1 MAELEKWRPDIEARY
16 KQRNEEVDK
25 RLEKQHD
32 ALEIHKGH
40 FRDQQ
45 SVCAVHH
52 NQADNRYDEF
62 KEVTKAAQAD
72 RDDLAERAE
81 RTDIR
86 ISDSIEHI
94 QEQIDTNY

>member
-1 MAELEKWRPDIEARY
+1 M
-16 KQRNEEVDK
+16 
-25 RLEKQHD
+25 
-32 ALEIHKGH
+32 EIHKGH

-52 NQADNRYDEF
+52 NQSDNRYDEF

-72 RDDLAERAE
+72 RDDLAERQE

-94 QEQIDTNY
+94 QEQIDTNYQRLWAFTEDVEKQLSQTL